1 MRPAVIQNTL
11 NKKTKIGIIMLII
24 VMIAC
29 TVLFSVLFINCFR
42 FYSEFDIGYDELF
55 YEELTFDKYAII
67 YQHKGADIYEIYF
80 QEYPEPFIFSNIVTP
95 EIDKNAIAGLKPGE
109 KADVYY
115 RDTSNRNYNYS
126 ICEMTC
132 GASQILSL
140 QEYVEKNQNNQ
151 TFGMFFCPI
160 AILCGLAVSWYLSLW
175 LTDTGLGRLKIQYQ
189 FNGNDIRIYRS
200 VKGCFLVINGNV
212 VDRYYQGEIRKV
224 ALKGNFKFEGKR
236 IIVSADI
243 KSCKLKLYCN
253 GECVATKFMLN
264 PRYW

>member
-1 MRPAVIQNTL
+1 M
-11 NKKTKIGIIMLII
+11 
-24 VMIAC
+24 
-29 TVLFSVLFINCFR
+29 
-42 FYSEFDIGYDELF
+42 
-55 YEELTFDKYAII
+55 
-67 YQHKGADIYEIYF
+67 
-80 QEYPEPFIFSNIVTP
+80 
-95 EIDKNAIAGLKPGE
+95 
-109 KADVYY
+109 
-115 RDTSNRNYNYS
+115 
-126 ICEMTC
+126 
-132 GASQILSL
+132 
-140 QEYVEKNQNNQ
+140 
-151 TFGMFFCPI
+151 
-160 AILCGLAVSWYLSLW
+160 
-175 LTDTGLGRLKIQYQ
+175 DTGLGRLKIQYL